1 MTGIFTT
8 KKTIGRGV
16 YSCNTCNKSFKDP
29 NPLKIH
35 LMLDCETQS
44 ASDFWARLFK
54 PSSSGSTSAIK
65 TSNGSSRSAAENLAK
80 LGTSSANNGQTLPEF
95 FKPVKFPPNNRGPID
110 FHQSS
115 IPVTSVIY
123 SRKLNW
129 VRDVVDVDDDVVTR
143 LTRLKDVK
151 RVGLR
156 ARDGCEVAKIRN
168 LPRDGYTQGC
178 QHHLRSTGHLRPPWK
193 CPCQQRERWSF
204 VGPGTSSVLQPS
216 PPQPSTPGA
225 HMSNA
230 DLETMVSNIGRGKGG
245 HLCLYCG
252 KIYSRKYGLKI
263 HIRTHTGYK
272 PLRCKVC
279 LRPFGDPSNLNKHI
293 RLHAQGDTPYRTHTG
308 YKPLRCK
315 VCLRPFGDPSNL
327 NKHIRLHAQ
336 GDTPYRCDLCGKI
349 LVRRRDLERHL
360 LSRHPDQAPTSSGL
374 SAENARRQ
382 EPDTSGCQ
390 SRDAD
395 DDQDLDVGTERRPMT
410 STSSFR
416 VMDLSSSQRRRT
428 SDSSDD
434 FAPSSSTAACEDIDK
449 LFPLPEPFL
458 AFFLRFLYPIFRF
471 TVPQLGDEAPVA
483 EESPVHDLHAQVGIL
498 EFLEHYF
505 RHAVGMP
512 IVKHHLFRAAE
523 FFALALQLRLHV

>member
-1 MTGIFTT
+1 MVRCEGGS
-8 KKTIGRGV
+8 GR
-16 YSCNTCNKSFKDP
+16 
-29 NPLKIH
+29 L
-35 LMLDCETQS
+35 E
-44 ASDFWARLFK
+44 A
-54 PSSSGSTSAIK
+54 
-65 TSNGSSRSAAENLAK
+65 AAEKGTQWTQHLLLAK
-80 LGTSSANNGQTLPEF
+80 DCHSKNVLVSGLVVATGCQSREDPVIVTGTVCSADLRPGAQVLAWFSDEICAQIGMPFLGLSHIKGAQVLAWFSDEICAQIGMPFLGLSHIKGASPMPGLGFPAAAAAAAAAVGQLCGFPAL
-95 FKPVKFPPNNRGPID
+95 FPPGIPFPAHASALLGLGRFPALYPGLPASPA
-110 FHQSS
+110 FH
-115 IPVTSVIY
+115 
-123 SRKLNW
+123 
-129 VRDVVDVDDDVVTR
+129 
-143 LTRLKDVK
+143 
-151 RVGLR
+151 
-156 ARDGCEVAKIRN
+156 
-168 LPRDGYTQGC
+168 
-178 QHHLRSTGHLRPPWK
+178 RPPQT
-193 CPCQQRERWSF
+193 PVEMSLPTIMP
-204 VGPGTSSVLQPS
+204 GPGTSSVLQPS

-263 HIRTHTGYK
+263 HI
-272 PLRCKVC
+272 
-279 LRPFGDPSNLNKHI
+279 
-293 RLHAQGDTPYRTHTG
+293 RTHTG

-434 FAPSSSTAACEDIDK
+434 FAPSSSTATCEDIDVIDDADNAGS
-449 LFPLPEPFL
+449 FP
-458 AFFLRFLYPIFRF
+458 
-471 TVPQLGDEAPVA
+471 
-483 EESPVHDLHAQVGIL
+483 ESTLMI
-498 EFLEHYF
+498 
-505 RHAVGMP
+505 
-512 IVKHHLFRAAE
+512 
-523 FFALALQLRLHV
+523 